1 MTIKQAQNGKPK
13 KYLLNLS
20 PDLAARLI
28 AFCEARN
35 RKLAAVITEAVE
47 KFLADNAQVY

>member
-1 MTIKQAQNGKPK
+1 MSIKQAQNGKPK

-28 AFCEARN
+28 AFCEAHKQKLVTFILAAIEE
-35 RKLAAVITEAVE
+35 KLAKGE
-47 KFLADNAQVY
+47 